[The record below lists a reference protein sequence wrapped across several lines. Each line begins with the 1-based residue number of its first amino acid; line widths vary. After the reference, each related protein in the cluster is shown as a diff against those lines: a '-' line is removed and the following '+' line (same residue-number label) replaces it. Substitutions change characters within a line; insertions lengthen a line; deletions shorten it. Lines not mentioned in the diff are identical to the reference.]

1 MSFTRATGFSSL
13 LKGPFG
19 RLGYNWDRPDDVDAA
34 CNQKLTFK
42 SKPKKTVVSN
52 NPPLSHALF
61 CC

>member
-19 RLGYNWDRPDDVDAA
+19 RLGYNWDRPDDTDAA

-52 NPPLSHALF
+52 YPRLSITFPCL
-61 CC
+61 